1 MPLYART
8 PDRPA
13 FVWMGVTA
21 LACSAIG
28 VVPQAHAFEVLG
40 VAEPL
45 TAALRWQAGLAIAW
59 ALAAIPVARQCALA
73 EREGRALLGLIML
86 SLGISYATAWLAFS
100 AHSFD
105 RVYSRETIV
114 IELFLGAVPTHAL
127 AATMVSLVGS
137 WTSSRRLREQAADRE
152 AVLHAHATRAEL
164 DALRERMQPH
174 FVLNALNTVA
184 ALARRGDA
192 EAAGEAAA
200 DLGEILQFSLTS
212 TDDRVAFDTERTI
225 VERYIAIE
233 QARLGT
239 RLVVMWSVDPAT
251 RTCLIPALSWQPLVE
266 NAIRHHIA
274 PQVHGGVLT
283 LWATRA
289 TGIVEIG
296 VESTVETATA
306 TDASRLPDTAGLGG
320 LGVGTST
327 LERRLALL
335 YGANGTLE
343 RTVSGGRS
351 RAVLRIPLNGD
362 QLDDHEDLEAT
373 VS

>member
-1 MPLYART
+1 M
-8 PDRPA
+8 
-13 FVWMGVTA
+13 
-21 LACSAIG
+21 
-28 VVPQAHAFEVLG
+28 
-40 VAEPL
+40 
-45 TAALRWQAGLAIAW
+45 AIAW
-59 ALAAIPVARQCALA
+59 ALAAIPMARQCALA
-73 EREGRALLGLIML
+73 EREGRALMGLIML
-86 SLGISYATAWLAFS
+86 SLGISYATAWLAY
-100 AHSFD
+100 AVHPFD
-105 RVYSRETIV
+105 RVYTRDTIV
-114 IELFLGAVPTHAL
+114 VELFLGAVPTHAL

-192 EAAGEAAA
+192 DAAGEAAA
-200 DLGEILQFSLTS
+200 DLGEILQFSLSS

-274 PQVHGGVLT
+274 PRVHGGALT

-289 TGIVEIG
+289 AGIVEIG
-296 VESTVETATA
+296 VESVVEVAPA
-306 TDASRLPDTAGLGG
+306 TDATPRRDTTGFGG

-335 YGANGTLE
+335 YGADGTLE
-343 RTVSGGRS
+343 RSVSGGRS
-351 RAVLRIPLNGD
+351 RAILRIPLGRDDAED
-362 QLDDHEDLEAT
+362 QEDQEAIC
-373 VS
+373 S